1 MAKNI
6 FLGALPSYDGG
17 YRDTPEGDE
26 GTIPTYTPR
35 TSDVVKTDA
44 LPSPMYQQ
52 TYTPPP
58 TPTNYGQPQGGSESK
73 TSPTSGKAD
82 VIDIPES
89 KETPILPD
97 KPVVDKDIDNEDSG
111 TNFKFGLP
119 LIIVGASILFFF
131 LRKKK

>member
-6 FLGALPSYDGG
+6 FLGALPDYDGG
-17 YRDTPEGDE
+17 YRDTPDGDE
-26 GTIPTYTPR
+26 GRIPTYVPR
-35 TSDVVKTDA
+35 TSDVTRSDA
-44 LPSPMYQQ
+44 LVSPA
-52 TYTPPP
+52 TPVYTPPP
-58 TPTNYGQPQGGSESK
+58 APTNYGQPQGGSESK

-97 KPVVDKDIDNEDSG
+97 KPVIDKDIDNEDSG

-119 LIIVGASILFFF
+119 LIVVGASILFFF

>member
-6 FLGALPSYDGG
+6 FLGALPDYDGG

-26 GTIPTYTPR
+26 GRMPTYTPR
-35 TSDVVKTDA
+35 TSDVTRSDA
-44 LPSPMYQQ
+44 LISPA
-52 TYTPPP
+52 TPVYTPPP

-82 VIDIPES
+82 VIDIPER

-97 KPVVDKDIDNEDSG
+97 KPVIDEDVDNEDSG
-111 TNFKFGLP
+111 TEFKLGLP
-119 LIIVGASILFFF
+119 LILVGGAILFYF
-131 LRKKK
+131 LRKKKK